1 MMINALLILLLY
13 QLAGEVSVRALG
25 LPLPGPV
32 VGMLL
37 LFATLLIRGRL
48 PMALQQTSQ
57 TILANLSLLF
67 VPAGV
72 GVMVHLDRIRA
83 DWFPLLIAL
92 LFGTWLSL
100 ALSAITLQTLLRWR
114 GRQ

>member
-1 MMINALLILLLY
+1 MINAILILLLY

-37 LFATLLIRGRL
+37 LFATLLIRGKL
-48 PMALQQTSQ
+48 PTTLQQTSQ

-83 DWFPLLIAL
+83 DWLPLLIAL

-100 ALSAITLQTLLRWR
+100 ALSAVTLQALLRWR